1 MTSTSR
7 RTFVLGALATT
18 LARRAFAQQANV
30 LKIGAPLPLTGALA
44 PEGLK
49 QRRGYDIWADAV
61 NKAGGIN
68 VGGNRI
74 KVEMV
79 YVDYESNTPRAVQA
93 TERMITQDKVTA
105 IFGPYGSGAVK
116 ASSSVTE
123 RYRIPMLAATAS
135 STEVYNQGYKFI
147 FGTLAPNSAVCEPLA
162 EYMRGA
168 VPNLKRMAIFSRNDL
183 FPLALGQAMEAAAK
197 KAGIEVAGLQRFP
210 IGTLDHASALT
221 EMASFKADWVFVTGY
236 TNDLVLIRRQMHELK
251 FSARVITML
260 TGPSYKEFIDALGP
274 LAERISSVSW
284 WEPVLP
290 YKNGVGPFA
299 SSEEYARTYTAR
311 YNVVPDYGEASS
323 TVVGVALQA
332 AAEKAGS
339 IDPVA
344 LRDSLAALD
353 IPTFYGP
360 LKFGPSGQ
368 IQSQKC
374 PVFQIQ
380 NQKRVIISPRDVR
393 QGDLQIIT

>member
-1 MTSTSR
+1 VTATSR
-7 RTFVLGALATT
+7 RAFVLTALA
-18 LARRAFAQQANV
+18 LPLVPRAFAQASV

-44 PEGLK
+44 PEGHK
-49 QRRGYDIWADAV
+49 QRRGYEIWADAV

-68 VGGNRI
+68 VAGTRV
-74 KVEMV
+74 KVELV
-79 YVDYESNTPRAVQA
+79 YADYESNTPRAVQA
-93 TERMITQDKVTA
+93 TERMITQDRVAA

-123 RYRIPMLAATAS
+123 RYKIPMLAATAS
-135 STEVYNQGYKFI
+135 STEVYSQGYKFI
-147 FGTLAPNSAVCEPLA
+147 FGTLAPNSAVTEPLA
-162 EYMRGA
+162 EYMRSA
-168 VPNLKRMAIFSRNDL
+168 VPNLKRMAILSRNDL
-183 FPLALGQAMEAAAK
+183 FPLALGQTMELAAK
-197 KAGIEVAGLQRFP
+197 KAGIEVATLQRFP
-210 IGTLDHASALT
+210 IGTMDHASALT
-221 EMASFKADWVFVTGY
+221 EMAASKPDWVFVTGY
-236 TNDLVLIRRQMHELK
+236 TNDLVLVRRQMHELK
-251 FSARVITML
+251 FLARVITML
-260 TGPSYKEFIDALGP
+260 TGPSYKEFTDALGP
-274 LAERISSVSW
+274 LAERITSVSW

-290 YKNGVGPFA
+290 YRGVGPFPT
-299 SSEEYARTYTAR
+299 SEEYARAYSVR

-323 TVVGVALQA
+323 TAIGVALQV

-344 LRDSLAALD
+344 LRNSLADLD
-353 IPTFYGP
+353 ISTFYGQV
-360 LKFGPSGQ
+360 KFGPSGQ

>member
-1 MTSTSR
+1 MTAINRRAFLST
-7 RTFVLGALATT
+7 AL
-18 LARRAFAQQANV
+18 LFPLVPRAFAQANV
-30 LKIGAPLPLTGALA
+30 LRIGAPLPLTGALA

-49 QRRGYDIWADAV
+49 QRRGYEIWADAV

-68 VGGNRI
+68 VGGTKV
-74 KVEMV
+74 KVELV
-79 YVDYESNTPRAVQA
+79 FADYESNTPRAVQA
-93 TERMITQDKVTA
+93 TERMITQDRVAA

-123 RYRIPMLAATAS
+123 RYKVPMLAATAS
-135 STEVYNQGYKFI
+135 STEVYSQGYKFI
-147 FGTLAPNSAVCEPLA
+147 FGTLSPNSAVCEPLA

-168 VPNLKRMAIFSRNDL
+168 VPNLRRMAILSRNDL
-183 FPLALGQAMEAAAK
+183 FPLALGQTMEQTAK
-197 KAGIEVAGLQRFP
+197 KAGVEVATFQRYP

-221 EMASFKADWVFVTGY
+221 EMAATKPDWVFVTGY
-236 TNDLVLIRRQMHELK
+236 TNDLVLVRRQMNELK

-260 TGPSYKEFIDALGP
+260 TGPSYKEFTDALGP
-274 LAERISSVSW
+274 LAERITGVSW
-284 WEPVLP
+284 WESVLP
-290 YKNGVGPFA
+290 YRGVGPFPT
-299 SSEEYARTYTAR
+299 SEEYARAYSVR

-323 TVVGVALQA
+323 TAVGVALQI

-344 LRDSLAALD
+344 LRNSLAELD
-353 IPTFYGP
+353 IATFYGP
-360 LKFGPSGQ
+360 IKFGPSGQ

-374 PVFQIQ
+374 PVFQLQ

>member
-1 MTSTSR
+1 MTATSR
-7 RTFVLGALATT
+7 RAFVLTALA
-18 LARRAFAQQANV
+18 LPLVPRAFAQASV

-44 PEGLK
+44 PEGHK
-49 QRRGYDIWADAV
+49 QRRGYEIWADAV

-68 VGGNRI
+68 VAGTRV
-74 KVEMV
+74 KVELV
-79 YVDYESNTPRAVQA
+79 YADYESNTPRAVQA
-93 TERMITQDKVTA
+93 TERMITQDRVAA

-123 RYRIPMLAATAS
+123 RYKIPMLAATAS
-135 STEVYNQGYKFI
+135 STEVYSQGYKFI
-147 FGTLAPNSAVCEPLA
+147 FGTLAPNSAVTEPLA
-162 EYMRGA
+162 EYMRSA
-168 VPNLKRMAIFSRNDL
+168 VPNLKRMAILSRNDL
-183 FPLALGQAMEAAAK
+183 FPLALGQTMELAAK
-197 KAGIEVAGLQRFP
+197 KAGIEVATLQRFP
-210 IGTLDHASALT
+210 IGTMDHASALT
-221 EMASFKADWVFVTGY
+221 EMAASKPDWVFVTGY
-236 TNDLVLIRRQMHELK
+236 TNDLVLVRRQMHELK
-251 FSARVITML
+251 FLARVITML
-260 TGPSYKEFIDALGP
+260 TGPSYKEFTDALGP
-274 LAERISSVSW
+274 LAERITSVSW

-290 YKNGVGPFA
+290 YRGVGPFPT
-299 SSEEYARTYTAR
+299 SEEYARAYSVR

-323 TVVGVALQA
+323 TAIGVALQV

-344 LRDSLAALD
+344 LRNSLADLD
-353 IPTFYGP
+353 ISTFYGQV
-360 LKFGPSGQ
+360 KFGPSGQ

>member
-1 MTSTSR
+1 MTATSR
-7 RTFVLGALATT
+7 RAFLLTALA
-18 LARRAFAQQANV
+18 LPLVPRAFAQASV

-44 PEGLK
+44 PEGHK
-49 QRRGYDIWADAV
+49 QRRGYEIWADAV

-68 VGGNRI
+68 VAGTRV
-74 KVEMV
+74 KVELV
-79 YVDYESNTPRAVQA
+79 YADYESNTPRAVQA
-93 TERMITQDKVTA
+93 TERMITQDRVAA

-123 RYRIPMLAATAS
+123 RYKIPMLAATAS
-135 STEVYNQGYKFI
+135 STEVYSQGYKFI
-147 FGTLAPNSAVCEPLA
+147 FGTLAPNSAVTEPLA
-162 EYMRGA
+162 EYMRSA
-168 VPNLKRMAIFSRNDL
+168 VPNLKRMAILSRNDL
-183 FPLALGQAMEAAAK
+183 FPLALGQTMELAAK
-197 KAGIEVAGLQRFP
+197 KAGIEVATLQRFP
-210 IGTLDHASALT
+210 IGTMDHASALT
-221 EMASFKADWVFVTGY
+221 EMAASKPDWVFVTGY
-236 TNDLVLIRRQMHELK
+236 TNDLVLVRRQMHELK
-251 FSARVITML
+251 FLARVITML
-260 TGPSYKEFIDALGP
+260 TGPSYKEFTDALGP
-274 LAERISSVSW
+274 LAERITSVSW

-290 YKNGVGPFA
+290 YRGVGPFPT
-299 SSEEYARTYTAR
+299 SEEYARAYSVR

-323 TVVGVALQA
+323 TAIGVALQV

-344 LRDSLAALD
+344 LRNSLADLD
-353 IPTFYGP
+353 ISTFYGQV
-360 LKFGPSGQ
+360 KFGPSGQ